1 MFSCISFVVCDMDA
15 AAALV
20 ELDILIQFSAGYK
33 GGFPNFDVLRK
44 VLVANGSSDFDQMA
58 QSFSIIV
65 TLVCNIKE
73 ICHGV
78 VDRRSIAA
86 MDASIKVMQ
95 VACMRFGE
103 ISIADHI
110 APLTGAICHTFMKV
124 VHYEIIERGI
134 SATIKDGDVVTA
146 EIDSLVGQLAI
157 VPWME
162 NYARGDRFY
171 VESLAA
177 CKNKTLGV
185 VTKFVRSQK
194 GANVTEAS
202 GNGLRFL
209 KRIKAFK
216 GDAIQVKK
224 DHLFRHV
231 HGIIAD
237 VVSSGKAIVAIREF
251 SDCYPHIFGFPAVV
265 EK

>member
-1 MFSCISFVVCDMDA
+1 MDA

-78 VDRRSIAA
+78 VDHRSIAA

-134 SATIKDGDVVTA
+134 SATVKDGGNR
-146 EIDSLVGQLAI
+146 LVGG
-157 VPWME
+157 PT
-162 NYARGDRFY
+162 GDRS
-171 VESLAA
+171 VDGELRPRRSVLRRVA
-177 CKNKTLGV
+177 CRL
-185 VTKFVRSQK
+185 Q
-194 GANVTEAS
+194 E
-202 GNGLRFL
+202 
-209 KRIKAFK
+209 
-216 GDAIQVKK
+216 
-224 DHLFRHV
+224 
-231 HGIIAD
+231 
-237 VVSSGKAIVAIREF
+237 
-251 SDCYPHIFGFPAVV
+251 
-265 EK
+265 